1 MVLPRILSEDSRQFL
16 GFVIASTD
24 FVIVTAESLP
34 CIHASVCLKHYSGP
48 LWFNYMI
55 LTNLVSRA
63 KASCLFLW
71 SSSSLCRWASS
82 SVKVSLNHKNNFNF
96 PDKNNLN
103 CTSWTGLDLPWMI
116 QFDSKL
122 MEGVLQSL
130 HLHGEAILG
139 VVPAQLHVRS
149 EGSVLQASLGQLE
162 GILLG
167 LDSHLHVSN
176 ILLLVADLASGLKH
190 KTSGETE
197 TWRFPLP
204 PSSDTPA
211 PP

>member
-1 MVLPRILSEDSRQFL
+1 
-16 GFVIASTD
+16 
-24 FVIVTAESLP
+24 
-34 CIHASVCLKHYSGP
+34 
-48 LWFNYMI
+48 
-55 LTNLVSRA
+55 
-63 KASCLFLW
+63 
-71 SSSSLCRWASS
+71 
-82 SVKVSLNHKNNFNF
+82 
-96 PDKNNLN
+96 
-103 CTSWTGLDLPWMI
+103 MI

-122 MEGVLQSL
+122 MEGILQSL

-176 ILLLVADLASGLKH
+176 ILFLVADLASGLKH

-197 TWRFPLP
+197 T
-204 PSSDTPA
+204 
-211 PP
+211 

>member
-1 MVLPRILSEDSRQFL
+1 
-16 GFVIASTD
+16 
-24 FVIVTAESLP
+24 
-34 CIHASVCLKHYSGP
+34 
-48 LWFNYMI
+48 
-55 LTNLVSRA
+55 
-63 KASCLFLW
+63 
-71 SSSSLCRWASS
+71 
-82 SVKVSLNHKNNFNF
+82 
-96 PDKNNLN
+96 
-103 CTSWTGLDLPWMI
+103 MI

-162 GILLG
+162 RILLG

-197 TWRFPLP
+197 T
-204 PSSDTPA
+204 
-211 PP
+211 